1 VAHLAA
7 STMNGFR
14 MHPNDP
20 RQAFDK
26 NGVPI
31 KWGGRPGHVRGASL
45 VAIISFSFLY
55 STQSIMFLK
64 IFNPNIPRR
73 AMITSR
79 E

>member
-7 STMNGFR
+7 STPNSFR

-26 NGVPI
+26 NRVPI

-45 VAIISFSFLY
+45 VARISFSFLY
-55 STQSIMFLK
+55 STKSYFLK
-64 IFNPNIPRR
+64 KYLTQIYL
-73 AMITSR
+73 
-79 E
+79 EEL